1 MSEGKHETLVYRL
14 VEMLRK
20 LNAGETL
27 NPNDLADE
35 FKVNV
40 RTIQRDLHIRFN
52 YLRLQR
58 VENGYKLDSS
68 FLGKLNTRDV
78 KNFAGLAGINGLFP
92 SLSED
97 FLREVFDQRMQNAVL
112 IRGPQ
117 YEDIRHRE
125 EDFRAIEN
133 AISKHLHLDFEYT
146 RHNESKTYTQIEPY
160 KLLNHKGIWY
170 LIAHNGE
177 SIKTFSLTRMGTPR
191 TLSTHFQPRPE
202 VEKRLAEDDG
212 IWFGNDRK
220 EVVMKVSADVSGF
233 FRRRKLI
240 ANQSIVK
247 ELEDGGL
254 IISARISH
262 EKQVLPIVRYWMPH
276 VRIISPE
283 SLQLTLEKEL
293 RDYLNYQNQKAY

>member
-1 MSEGKHETLVYRL
+1 MGEGKHETLVYRL

-27 NPNDLADE
+27 NPQDLADQ

-40 RTIQRDLHIRFN
+40 RTIQRDLHNRFG
-52 YLRLQR
+52 YLNLQR

-112 IRGPQ
+112 IRGQ
-117 YEDIRHRE
+117 HYEDISHRK
-125 EDFRAIEN
+125 EDFRTIEN
-133 AISKHLHLDFEYT
+133 AISQHHHLNFTYT
-146 RHNESKTYTQIEPY
+146 RHNESKEFTQIEPY

-177 SIKTFSLTRMGTPR
+177 MIKTFSLTRMGKPYLLDSHFEPR
-191 TLSTHFQPRPE
+191 LE

-220 EVVMKVSADVSGF
+220 EVVMEVSPDVAGF

-240 ANQSIVK
+240 ANQTIVK

-262 EKQVLPIVRYWMPH
+262 EKQILPIVRYWIPH
-276 VRIISPE
+276 IRIINPTT
-283 SLQLTLEKEL
+283 LQKTLEEEL
-293 RDYLNYQNQKAY
+293 QAYLAS

>member
-1 MSEGKHETLVYRL
+1 MTEKKHETLVYRL

-27 NPNDLADE
+27 NPHDLAEE

-40 RTIQRDLHIRFN
+40 RTIQRDLHTRLN
-52 YLRLQR
+52 YINLKR
-58 VENGYKLDSS
+58 VENGGYKMDSS
-68 FLGKLNTRDV
+68 FLGKLSTRDV
-78 KNFAGLAGINGLFP
+78 KNFACLAGINGLFP
-92 SLSED
+92 TLSED

-112 IRGPQ
+112 IRGQ
-117 YEDIRHRE
+117 HYEDISHRK
-125 EDFRAIEN
+125 EDFRTIEN
-133 AISKHLHLDFEYT
+133 AISQHHHLNFTYT
-146 RHNESKTYTQIEPY
+146 RHNESKEFTQIEPY

-177 SIKTFSLTRMGTPR
+177 MIKTFSLTRMGKPYLLDSHFEPR
-191 TLSTHFQPRPE
+191 LE

-220 EVVMKVSADVSGF
+220 EVVMEVSPDVAGF

-240 ANQSIVK
+240 ANQTIVK

-262 EKQVLPIVRYWMPH
+262 EKQVLPVVRYWIPH
-276 VRIISPE
+276 IRIINPT
-283 SLQLTLEKEL
+283 SLQKTLEEEL
-293 RDYLNYQNQKAY
+293 QAYLAL